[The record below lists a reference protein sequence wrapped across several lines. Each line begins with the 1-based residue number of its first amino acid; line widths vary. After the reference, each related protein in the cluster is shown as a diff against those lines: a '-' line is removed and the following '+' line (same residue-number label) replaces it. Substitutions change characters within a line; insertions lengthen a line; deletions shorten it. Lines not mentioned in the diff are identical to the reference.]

1 MTAFE
6 EFGVIPEL
14 GKAVDDMEWLLP
26 TDVQA
31 EAIPLILGGLLSR
44 QRFMLISQFLDNL
57 TRYFRRRRC
66 AHGC

>member
-14 GKAVDDMEWLLP
+14 GKAIDDMEWLLP

-31 EAIPLILGGLLSR
+31 EAIPLILGGKILNFTCH
-44 QRFMLISQFLDNL
+44 QKNFTMLIIYYNIKAEM
-57 TRYFRRRRC
+57 Y
-66 AHGC
+66 